1 MAEWAKSTAVKLS
14 ASNKRVSFQVP
25 YKLTFSDSSSDLAN
39 DPSTF
44 QKIFNI
50 KKPIFSGNI
59 EDADDFVYQFHNY
72 LHHFAHPPNEE
83 YLCTAFLSCLPTHQR
98 NYFYNKFLPARG
110 VHSGR
115 ITIPFNEIL
124 AHFQTKFAT
133 YSIDEAQ
140 KIWNNLKI
148 DKNHLDVFETKIN
161 KIAKVLK
168 ISDYAKGFKVFEIIP
183 KKWQEEAIKKSICF
197 STFSDDNF
205 EPIMRFVNKMA
216 LEERVLQDQRTEYL
230 QLSGVRSQNQEVPKK
245 F

>member
-1 MAEWAKSTAVKLS
+1 MKVAEWAKSTAVKLS

-39 DPSTF
+39 DLSTF

-83 YLCTAFLSCLPTHQR
+83 YLCSAFLSCLPANQR

-110 VHSGR
+110 VNSGR

-133 YSIDEAQ
+133 
-140 KIWNNLKI
+140 
-148 DKNHLDVFETKIN
+148 
-161 KIAKVLK
+161 
-168 ISDYAKGFKVFEIIP
+168 
-183 KKWQEEAIKKSICF
+183 
-197 STFSDDNF
+197 
-205 EPIMRFVNKMA
+205 
-216 LEERVLQDQRTEYL
+216 
-230 QLSGVRSQNQEVPKK
+230 
-245 F
+245 